1 MDLKAKDRQQIRK
14 KKSTDINNDK
24 EPGTWR
30 DSIRSEEEC
39 EKRKNKVYMPHGYA
53 APGMGEETNISRQ
66 QKKST

>member
-1 MDLKAKDRQQIRK
+1 MDLKAKDRQQIR

-30 DSIRSEEEC
+30 DSIRSEEE
-39 EKRKNKVYMPHGYA
+39 EKRKNKVYMPHIYA
-53 APGMGEETNISRQ
+53 ALGMGEETNISRQ